1 MSFVLFAVIVMV
13 LLGTLQVLLI
23 KPYYRNNK
31 AATVREISTQIA
43 DYIVNQNGSSSA
55 VSRAFQVTVDNNV
68 CVAIY
73 NEEGRMIY
81 DADSLGSG
89 CVFHASS
96 SSSTSASINFRDG
109 NALKNLVNENN
120 GEVSLNLT
128 NNRTSQEMVVYG
140 KKISSNLLN
149 LYLFVNSPL
158 EPVDSIVNFFSQQYL
173 LYTFFVIIV
182 ASIISIFIS
191 SRLTKPIVNIRP
203 PRSLSSGFFS
213 FP

>member
-1 MSFVLFAVIVMV
+1 MKPDRHGITFNIWMSFVLFAVIVMV
-13 LLGTLQVLLI
+13 LLGTLQILLI

-31 AATVREISTQIA
+31 AATVRQISTQIA

-96 SSSTSASINFRDG
+96 ASSTSASINFRDG

-120 GEVSLNLT
+120 GEVSLNLI

-140 KKISSNLLN
+140 KKISS
-149 LYLFVNSPL
+149 
-158 EPVDSIVNFFSQQYL
+158 
-173 LYTFFVIIV
+173 
-182 ASIISIFIS
+182 
-191 SRLTKPIVNIRP
+191 
-203 PRSLSSGFFS
+203 
-213 FP
+213 